1 MSVSLCETLEVFWLK
16 MGAGGSSFDE
26 DSCLVFKVVNV
37 DENGRKRFKAK
48 IQFEDKKIKLV
59 KVKKKLDW
67 GHFRPLIFVFLST
80 VGSHTYDL

>member
-1 MSVSLCETLEVFWLK
+1 

-48 IQFEDKKIKLV
+48 IQFEDKKIKLGYLPV
-59 KVKKKLDW
+59 
-67 GHFRPLIFVFLST
+67 
-80 VGSHTYDL
+80 